1 MIKYNLKCYNDHEFE
16 SWFSDSIEFDSLKKK
31 NLLECIFCSS
41 KKINK
46 SIMSPMI
53 SSTKEKNKEIKML
66 RKNLQNNKDKLIKLR
81 EFVEKN
87 FEYVG
92 ENFSKRVRE
101 IYYDNKNNK
110 TIYGTTTQ
118 EERKELEEEGI
129 DLLTVPWVGKD
140 N

>member
-1 MIKYNLKCYNDHEFE
+1 
-16 SWFSDSIEFDSLKKK
+16 
-31 NLLECIFCSS
+31 
-41 KKINK
+41 
-46 SIMSPMI
+46 MSPMI

-118 EERKELEEEGI
+118 EERRKIEHRFS
-129 DLLTVPWVGKD
+129 
-140 N
+140 

>member
-1 MIKYNLKCYNDHEFE
+1 
-16 SWFSDSIEFDSLKKK
+16 
-31 NLLECIFCSS
+31 
-41 KKINK
+41 
-46 SIMSPMI
+46 MSPMI